1 LKRILEIGQWPIDLL
16 ILVFAVPSAYV
27 LLAYRSAGSGR
38 LPLTT
43 RILKKIGLF
52 PIRRHYYEPLFD
64 DSCLSRPL
72 SEDRELPGIDLNVAE
87 QQAFLA
93 KLRFSQELV
102 DLKLDQPSADPFKFY
117 LKNPNFGCGDAEY
130 LYQFLRATQPGKV
143 IEIGSGHST
152 KITRMALNRNYAEST
167 LKAEHI
173 CIEPHEMN
181 WLEQMEGVTI
191 LRKRVEDCGLDWA
204 TELSSGDLLFID
216 SSHMIRPQGDV
227 LKEYLEIL
235 PRLSSGVYVHM
246 HDIFTPK
253 DYLRL
258 WVVDQVRFWNEQY
271 LLEAL
276 LSNSSR
282 YEVVGAVNYLKHHN
296 FDSFQRVC
304 PYLKKENEP
313 GSFYIRVR

>member
-1 LKRILEIGQWPIDLL
+1 MIDDNST
-16 ILVFAVPSAYV
+16 LV
-27 LLAYRSAGSGR
+27 
-38 LPLTT
+38 
-43 RILKKIGLF
+43 
-52 PIRRHYYEPLFD
+52 
-64 DSCLSRPL
+64 RPL
-72 SEDRELPGIDLNVAE
+72 SEDRALPGIDLNDAA
-87 QQAFLA
+87 QQTFLG

-102 DLKLDQPSADPFKFY
+102 DLELDKPSADPFKFN
-117 LKNPNFGCGDAEY
+117 LQNPNFGRGDAEY
-130 LYQFLRATQPGKV
+130 LYQFLRATQPRKV

-152 KITRMALNRNYAEST
+152 KITRMALSRNSSESAV
-167 LKAEHI
+167 KADHI
-173 CIEPHEMN
+173 CIEPHEMS
-181 WLEQMEGVTI
+181 WLEQMNGVTI
-191 LRKRVEDCGLDWA
+191 IRKRVEDCGLDWA

-235 PRLSSGVYVHM
+235 PRLSSGVYVHV

-282 YEVVGAVNYLKHHN
+282 YEVISAVNYLKHNH
-296 FDSFQRVC
+296 FDELQRVC
-304 PYLKKENEP
+304 PYMSKDNEP
-313 GSFYIRVR
+313 GSFYIRIR